1 MIQTLLEIARQK
13 KWPLLAIALCLLL
26 NIGLLVWIDGYQ
38 SPAISRAWPK
48 WNDLRRSLA
57 NAGHESVENRYKQA
71 KTDLDDLQMRI
82 PPRPQFP
89 RLLGE
94 LLDGAASNGVVVG
107 ALTYKPQS
115 IKDEHLLAYG
125 VNIGVSGRYA
135 AIKSF
140 LADQLRNRELLVV
153 DEISLKNSD
162 PYEENV
168 SMDLKMTVY
177 LREGP

>member
-1 MIQTLLEIARQK
+1 MIQALLEIVRQK
-13 KWPLLAIALCLLL
+13 KWQLIAIALCLLL

-38 SPAISRAWPK
+38 SPAISGALLK

-57 NAGHESVENRYKQA
+57 NAGRESVENKFKQG
-71 KTDLDDLQMRI
+71 KTDLETLQVRI
-82 PPRPQFP
+82 PPRRQFP
-89 RLLGE
+89 RLLGDILE
-94 LLDGAASNGVVVG
+94 SAASSGVAVG
-107 ALTYKPQS
+107 ALSYKPQT

-125 VNIGVSGRYA
+125 VTIGVSGRYA

-162 PYEENV
+162 PYEEYV

-177 LREGP
+177 LREEP